1 MLKLTDDGAKI
12 TLQDQPP
19 MADNGLFWFGA
30 ALLIGAVAVAMAM
43 SLLSERLAIGALA
56 LLIIGSFIFNKQRQQ
71 RKKAMSGVI
80 NSGIL
85 WVRVGEL
92 VHDNHGKRAHIQLL
106 DGDKVNLI
114 GAQLQIVDS
123 DNARKYHVSGFD
135 TAQEATAAKAILQ
148 GQALGKR
155 HVNIKMDDDTP

>member
-1 MLKLTDDGAKI
+1 
-12 TLQDQPP
+12 
-19 MADNGLFWFGA
+19 
-30 ALLIGAVAVAMAM
+30 
-43 SLLSERLAIGALA
+43 
-56 LLIIGSFIFNKQRQQ
+56 
-71 RKKAMSGVI
+71 
-80 NSGIL
+80 
-85 WVRVGEL
+85 
-92 VHDNHGKRAHIQLL
+92 GKRAHIQLL

-123 DNARKYHVSGFD
+123 DNARKYHISGFD